1 MKIHTP
7 TLTRLLLAPAALF
20 LLSTQADTFIP
31 LVDMVSAGSDSWSW
45 GGARIKESNKG
56 LEVKESNRDGGY
68 GDVFFSN
75 RLPILPRGHFKVKAN
90 PKSGAYTLQLMGF
103 QGEEAIANYDL
114 LKGADTHEAHSLSLA
129 DLKISSHVDSILLKF
144 WVVDAEKAS
153 TEIEILQ
160 YGVSIPGDDA
170 PERGSW
176 KTAEGWQ
183 TDNASVSPSELG
195 IKVTVGEE
203 KNHGAV
209 VWTNA
214 FTQTDG
220 QWLLYLPEV
229 TNTTLKLTLPA
240 FQKDGSYL
248 ESVNTDLSLKTGWN
262 VVDLSQLTWPEGAV
276 SFQPK
281 LWIENAAG
289 SVTLGEWILIP

>member
-1 MKIHTP
+1 MKIPTP
-7 TLTRLLLAPAALF
+7 SLTRLLLAPAALF
-20 LLSTQADTFIP
+20 LLTAQADTFVP
-31 LVDMVSAGSDSWSW
+31 LVDMVSAGSDNWSW

-56 LEVKESNRDGGY
+56 LEVKENNRDGGY
-68 GDVFFSN
+68 GDVYFSN
-75 RLPILPRGHFKVKAN
+75 RLPILPHGQFEVKAN

-103 QGEEAIANYDL
+103 QGKEGIANYDL
-114 LKGADTHEAHSLSLA
+114 LKGEDTDETHSVSLA
-129 DLKISSHVDSILLKF
+129 DLKISSHVDSMLLKF

-153 TEIEILQ
+153 TEIEVLQ
-160 YGVSIPGDDA
+160 YGILIPGDDA

-183 TDNASVSPSELG
+183 TDNTSMAPTELG
-195 IKVTVGEE
+195 MKVTVGEE
-203 KNHGAV
+203 KNHGSV

-214 FTQTDG
+214 LTQRDG

-229 TNTTLKLTLPA
+229 TNTTLKLTLPT

-248 ESVNTDLSLKTGWN
+248 ESVNTDLSLKAGWN
-262 VVDLSQLTWPEGAV
+262 VVDLSQLAWPEGAA

-281 LWIENAAG
+281 IWIENTEG